1 MLLQNKFS
9 FFRSFFFTS
18 LFVLS
23 IFIFSPS
30 AEAVGATPPAI
41 SYDPYTY
48 ENIVPPNGGRSAVNG
63 GKLVHHILSTT
74 TAVKN
79 PSPIVF
85 SPQFV
90 EFISY
95 SMLLGQPRGSKSNQP

>member
-1 MLLQNKFS
+1 MLLQNKFT

-30 AEAVGATPPAI
+30 AEAVGATPPTI

-48 ENIVPPNGGRSAVNG
+48 ENIVPPTGRRIAVNG
-63 GKLVHHILSTT
+63 
-74 TAVKN
+74 VKHVK
-79 PSPIVF
+79 I
-85 SPQFV
+85 
-90 EFISY
+90 
-95 SMLLGQPRGSKSNQP
+95 K

>member
-48 ENIVPPNGGRSAVNG
+48 ENIVPQMVDVVQSMAGS
-63 GKLVHHILSTT
+63 LS
-74 TAVKN
+74 N
-79 PSPIVF
+79 
-85 SPQFV
+85 
-90 EFISY
+90 
-95 SMLLGQPRGSKSNQP
+95 